1 MSDSSDSEGQA
12 PHVERKIPNILVTG
26 TPGTGKTTTSELI
39 AEATGLTHV
48 NVGDL
53 VKQKQLHEGY
63 LEEFDTH
70 ILDEDKVMQHRIHQP
85 TCYAFANFCSYFP
98 SCCISSLMNW
108 KRSWKVEAKL
118 LISTLAAYSPSDGLI

>member
-1 MSDSSDSEGQA
+1 MHALRVGSHKCYFFFFGKPGPQHSALITMSDSSDSESSVPQ
-12 PHVERKIPNILVTG
+12 VERKIPNILVTG

-53 VKQKQLHEGY
+53 VKEKQLHEGY

-70 ILDEDKVMQHRIHQP
+70 ILDEDKV
-85 TCYAFANFCSYFP
+85 
-98 SCCISSLMNW
+98 
-108 KRSWKVEAKL
+108 
-118 LISTLAAYSPSDGLI
+118 

>member
-1 MSDSSDSEGQA
+1 MSDLQIFCSHGSTEFFFWECGFFFFFGFTGKHVERKMSDSSDSEGQA
-12 PHVERKIPNILVTG
+12 PHIERKIPNILVTG

-70 ILDEDKVMQHRIHQP
+70 ILDEDKVMQH
-85 TCYAFANFCSYFP
+85 
-98 SCCISSLMNW
+98 
-108 KRSWKVEAKL
+108 
-118 LISTLAAYSPSDGLI
+118 

>member
-1 MSDSSDSEGQA
+1 MSDSSDSESAVPQID
-12 PHVERKIPNILVTG
+12 RKIPNILVTG

-70 ILDEDKVMQHRIHQP
+70 ILDEDKVWHMIFQNAIHSS
-85 TCYAFANFCSYFP
+85 TNSYK
-98 SCCISSLMNW
+98 ISMVT
-108 KRSWKVEAKL
+108 SW
-118 LISTLAAYSPSDGLI
+118 

>member
-1 MSDSSDSEGQA
+1 MSDSSDSEGAVPQID
-12 PHVERKIPNILVTG
+12 RKVPNILVTG

-70 ILDEDKVMQHRIHQP
+70 ILDEDKVWPMVFQKDIQP
-85 TCYAFANFCSYFP
+85 STNSNG
-98 SCCISSLMNW
+98 ISMVTS
-108 KRSWKVEAKL
+108 
-118 LISTLAAYSPSDGLI
+118 

>member
-12 PHVERKIPNILVTG
+12 PHAERKIPNILVTG

-70 ILDEDKVMQHRIHQP
+70 ILDEDKVYSIDFIAVLGSFFL
-85 TCYAFANFCSYFP
+85 T
-98 SCCISSLMNW
+98 
-108 KRSWKVEAKL
+108 L
-118 LISTLAAYSPSDGLI
+118 LFILFRMLP

>member
-1 MSDSSDSEGQA
+1 MFLPVTNLSFFFRSNLTLKKLQLNTMSDSSDSESAVPQID
-12 PHVERKIPNILVTG
+12 RKIPNILVTG

-70 ILDEDKVMQHRIHQP
+70 ILDEDKVWHMIFQNAIHSS
-85 TCYAFANFCSYFP
+85 TNSYK
-98 SCCISSLMNW
+98 ISMVTS
-108 KRSWKVEAKL
+108 
-118 LISTLAAYSPSDGLI
+118 